1 MTNTPN
7 ASTSS
12 TSKEAKDTKKSDIT
26 IQTSQ
31 FNSRK

>member
-12 TSKEAKDTKKSDIT
+12 TSKDAKDTKKSDIT